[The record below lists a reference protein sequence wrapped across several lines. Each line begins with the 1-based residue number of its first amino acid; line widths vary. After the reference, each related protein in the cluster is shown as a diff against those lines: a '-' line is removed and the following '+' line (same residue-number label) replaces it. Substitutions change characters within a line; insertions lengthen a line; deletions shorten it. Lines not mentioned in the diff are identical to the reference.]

1 MQKLN
6 FHEIEEKWQK
16 IWEENHVYEAEVDPA
31 KEKFF
36 ATFPFPY
43 MSGSVHIGTAYTLTR
58 LDVVSRFKRHMG
70 YNVLFPFAWHWTG
83 VTIAGV
89 SDRIKRRDPQTIRIL
104 RDIDGVPEETIYK
117 FEDPFFMA
125 RYFTEKNREAIKKLG
140 IGIDWRRE
148 FHTTSDDPCYSKYV
162 EWQYF
167 KLKEGGYIKRG
178 KHPVVWCPRCK
189 SVTGDHDRLSG
200 EGVFPVTFN
209 LIKYK
214 LKDSDTF
221 LVAAT
226 LRPETI
232 FGITNVWLNPD
243 ADYVEAKVD
252 GEKWVVSKSCV
263 EKLRDQLKDV
273 EVVSSF
279 KGSLLLGRYVLTPL
293 TEREVPIL
301 PASFVDPDLATG
313 VVYSVPAHAPY
324 DYMALVDLKKNK
336 EELKKFN
343 LNPSIVDSLQPIPL
357 IKTDRFGVNPSEI
370 IVKELGIQNQNDPN
384 LEKAT
389 SEVYREEFLHG
400 VLLENT
406 GDFKGLQVKDAKVK
420 VAEALK
426 EKGFADEML
435 ELPTPV
441 VCRCG
446 TRTHVKILSDQYLL
460 NYSSKKWKE
469 KAKLCLSRMQIFP
482 EEARV
487 NFEWFIDWYDDWA
500 FVRTS
505 GLGTKLPWDDKY
517 LIETLS
523 DSTVYMA
530 YYIISKFVNQGFLKP
545 SNLTLEFFD
554 YVMLGRGNPKE
565 VARSSN
571 IEESLLER
579 IRKEFDYWY
588 PVDLRNSGKDLIAN
602 HLTFYIFH
610 HVAIFPEDKWPKGV
624 AVNGFMKLGGQ
635 PMHKSKGIFI
645 SIKDAIKKHGAD
657 VVRLA
662 CLISADGLDDPDWNN
677 EVANSASQTLSNI
690 YESFLM
696 FSNTKIS
703 ENDTALDLWLSSK
716 VREHIKIATESL
728 NKIEIRRAA
737 VEIFFN
743 FRNTIRRYLRRR
755 QELTL
760 TPTFRKV
767 LNAWVVMMAP
777 FTPHFAE
784 EVWRIL
790 GNNSLVVK
798 EKWPKEEDFAED
810 KLASLQEDYLDSLLS
825 DIQNVKKL
833 MKAKP
838 NKIKIFIASEQK
850 REVARFV
857 ALKFAEGKRDN
868 EIIRETMLTFRERVS
883 GISYKDLP
891 KSVLRFIEKIRTM
904 GVDTFMNALDKIKED
919 EFLMSASHF
928 LKKDLELEEV
938 KIIREDSVEATPYEK
953 AKLSEPLRPSFILE

>member
-6 FHEIEEKWQK
+6 FHEIERKWQK
-16 IWEENHVYEAEVDPA
+16 TWEESQVYNAEVDFT

-36 ATFPFPY
+36 VTFPFPY

-58 LDVVSRFKRHMG
+58 LDVISRFKRHMG

-89 SDRIKRRDPQTIRIL
+89 SDRIKRRDQQTIKIL
-104 RDIDGVPEETIYK
+104 RDIDGVPEEIIYK

-125 RYFTEKNREAIKKLG
+125 RYFTENNREAIKKLG

-148 FHTTSDDPCYSKYV
+148 FHTTSDDQCYSKYV

-200 EGVFPVTFN
+200 EGVFPIIFN
-209 LIKYK
+209 LVKYK
-214 LKDSDTF
+214 LKDSDAF

-232 FGITNVWLNPD
+232 FGITNVWLNPN
-243 ADYVEAKVD
+243 ADYVEARVN
-252 GEKWVVSKSCV
+252 GEKWIVSKSCV
-263 EKLRDQLKDV
+263 EKLKDQLRDV
-273 EVVSSF
+273 EVISSF
-279 KGSLLLGRYVLTPL
+279 NGSLLLGKYVLTPL
-293 TEREVPIL
+293 TGKEVPIL

-336 EELKKFN
+336 EVLKKFN
-343 LNPSIVDSLQPIPL
+343 LDSSIVDGLQPISL
-357 IKTDRFGVNPSEI
+357 IKTERFGINPSEV

-384 LEKAT
+384 LERAT

-406 GDFKGLQVKDAKVK
+406 GEFKGLLVKDAKVK
-420 VAEALK
+420 VAEVLK
-426 EKGFADEML
+426 EKGLADEML

-441 VCRCG
+441 ICRCG
-446 TRTHVKILSDQYLL
+446 TRTYVKILPDQYLL
-460 NYSSKKWKE
+460 DYSNKEWKE
-469 KAKLCLSRMQIFP
+469 KAKRCLSKMRIFP
-482 EEARV
+482 EEARI

-523 DSTVYMA
+523 DSTIYMA
-530 YYIISKFVNQGFLKP
+530 YYIISKFVNQGYLKS

-554 YVMLGRGNPKE
+554 YVILGKGNPKD
-565 VARSSN
+565 VARRSN
-571 IEESLLER
+571 IEESLLES

-610 HVAIFPEDKWPKGV
+610 HVAIFPEDKWPKGI

-635 PMHKSKGIFI
+635 PMHKSKGIFV
-645 SIKDAIKKHGAD
+645 SIKDAIKKYGAD
-657 VVRLA
+657 VVRLT
-662 CLISADGLDDPDWNN
+662 CLISADGLDDPDWND
-677 EVANSASQTLSNI
+677 EVVNSAFQNLNNI

-696 FSNTKIS
+696 LSGAKVS
-703 ENDTALDLWLSSK
+703 ENDTELDLWLSSK
-716 VREHIKIATESL
+716 VREHIKTAITSL
-728 NKIEIRRAA
+728 NEVAIRKAA

-743 FRNTIRRYLRRR
+743 FRNTLKRYVRRR

-760 TPTFRKV
+760 TPTLKKA

-784 EVWRIL
+784 ELWRIL

-798 EKWPKEEDFAED
+798 ERWPREEDFIEN
-810 KLASLQEDYLDSLLS
+810 KLANLKEDYLDSLLS
-825 DIQNVKKL
+825 DIQNVKKI
-833 MKAKP
+833 MKEKP
-838 NKIKIFIASEQK
+838 SKIKIFVASEQK
-850 REVARFV
+850 REIARFV

-868 EIIRETMLTFRERVS
+868 EIIKEVMVAFKDRTS
-883 GISYKDLP
+883 SISYKDLP
-891 KSVLRFIEKIRTM
+891 KSVLRLVEKIRSM
-904 GVDTFMNALDKIKED
+904 GFDTFMNALDKITED
-919 EFLMSASHF
+919 EFLISSSNF

-938 KIIREDSVEATPYEK
+938 KIIKEDSKEAAPYEK